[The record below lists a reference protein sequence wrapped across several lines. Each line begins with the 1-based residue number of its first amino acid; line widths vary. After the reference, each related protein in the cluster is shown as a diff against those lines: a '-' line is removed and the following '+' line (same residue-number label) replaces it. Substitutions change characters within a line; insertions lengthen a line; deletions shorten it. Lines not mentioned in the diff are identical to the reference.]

1 MTGYIIRVSARPL
14 GSCEEELY
22 RAAIDHENLA
32 KLTVRAFS
40 SFLKVRSLSLGA
52 SLGRKG
58 RLIEPPVSARRSA
71 VPAAVDI
78 EVG

>member
-1 MTGYIIRVSARPL
+1 MTGYIIQCRQPL

-52 SLGRKG
+52 SLAGKVG
-58 RLIEPPVSARRSA
+58 SLSRRCRCAA
-71 VPAAVDI
+71 VLRAAVDI